1 MITLLDDQLKKLNPA
16 DSSSIPTPGST
27 EAERIY
33 ETAVGL
39 CHSPTPPMRQSVLQS
54 TDPVRFFGRRAVRR
68 VTAVLVAAAIVAV
81 FLAPLPSLHLFGTG
95 ATGGHV
101 SKLGPCESRWLEVRA
116 WSASPLPVGPS
127 QPPTRMHE
135 VVRVDSSGHGC
146 MLPAGWPR
154 LTSTRGQGAPYAS
167 VHQTDV
173 GHSSSVALS
182 AGGFAVASVSL
193 TVPWLIPYGNFCAS
207 TVSIG
212 VTPPGSGR
220 ASRAFWISTGCG
232 DQSAGVLRVT
242 VGAFHSINSGVPGAS
257 GTLVAHLQPGPMA
270 LGPKGVLYISEP
282 SLDQVV
288 ARLPD
293 GSFELIAGT
302 GRAGYSGDGAPAVR
316 ARLRQPEGLAMTPD
330 GTLYIADF
338 GNNRVREVLPDGTIE
353 TVAGAGGTQP
363 NETIPIDGLPGGPA
377 LKVHMWSPSATAI
390 GRGGVLYIAVDNEN
404 AIVELHRGT
413 ITTVVTGKNLKSVP
427 YFAQDQLCG
436 PSGLALD
443 ERGDLYFN
451 CAEASPTLMRTTSGR
466 VVSRG
471 EWESSGF
478 SAFSALGGDRVD
490 VATTAGIV
498 SFTPTGMQKIRL
510 PAVLARVGVLDL
522 EGIATAPDGKVY
534 LDQSGDYGPPVIVA
548 LRKGRVT
555 TLWAADT

>member
-33 ETAVGL
+33 ETAIGL
-39 CHSPTPPMRQSVLQS
+39 RHSPTPPTRRSVLQS
-54 TDPVRFFGRRAVRR
+54 TDPVRFFSRRAVRR

-101 SKLGPCESRWLEVRA
+101 SKLGPCESRWIEVRA
-116 WSASPLPVGPS
+116 WLASPLPAGPNN
-127 QPPTRMHE
+127 PPTRMHE
-135 VVRVDSSGHGC
+135 VVRVDSSGRTC

-154 LTSTRGQGAPYAS
+154 LTSIRQQGTPYAS

-182 AGGFAVASVSL
+182 AGGFAIASVSL
-193 TVPWLIPYGNFCAS
+193 TVPWLIPYSNLCAS
-207 TVSIG
+207 AVSIG

-220 ASRAFWISTGCG
+220 TSRAFWISTGCG
-232 DQSAGVLRVT
+232 DHSAGVLRAT
-242 VGAFHSINSGVPGAS
+242 VGAFHPINSGVPGAK
-257 GTLVAHLQPGPMA
+257 GALVAHLQPGPMV

-293 GSFELIAGT
+293 GSFKLIAGT
-302 GRAGYSGDGAPAVR
+302 GRAGYSGDGGPAVR
-316 ARLRQPEGLAMTPD
+316 GRLRQPEGLAVASD

-363 NETIPIDGLPGGPA
+363 NETIPIDGFPGGPA
-377 LKVHMWSPSATAI
+377 LKAHIWSPAAIAI
-390 GRGGVLYIAVDNEN
+390 GRGGVLYIAAFNEN
-404 AIVELHRGT
+404 AVVELHDGV
-413 ITTVVTGKNLKSVP
+413 ITTVVTGDNLRSIP
-427 YFAQDQLCG
+427 YFAQYQLCQPG
-436 PSGLALD
+436 GLVLD
-443 ERGDLYFN
+443 ARGDLYFD
-451 CAEASPTLMRTTSGR
+451 CDGGLVLMRTPGGR
-466 VVSRG
+466 IASRG
-471 EWESSGF
+471 SWESRGF
-478 SAFSALGGDRVD
+478 APTGAPGGDTVD
-490 VATTAGIV
+490 VLTTAGIV
-498 SFTPTGMQKIRL
+498 SFTPTGRQTIRL

-522 EGIATAPDGKVY
+522 EGITATSDGTVY
-534 LDQSGDYGPPVIVA
+534 LDQSGDYGPPAIVA
-548 LRKGRVT
+548 LRKGRLT